1 MSTRFPSTLLMELAS
16 HMKHEGIKA
25 NVRWAP
31 RETNR
36 EADRLANGDLSGF
49 DPALRVHIDVKS
61 ITWYVLPEAPSVG
74 REAEQ
79 SYEYSKKAG
88 ILPGTARREKRKR
101 QNERLKFADPW

>member
-1 MSTRFPSTLLMELAS
+1 MEFAS

-36 EADRLANGDLSGF
+36 EADRLANGDHAGF
-49 DPALRVHIDVKS
+49 DPALRAPIDVER
-61 ITWYVLPEAPSVG
+61 ITWYVLPEALSMG

-79 SYEYSKKAG
+79 FCEYSKKAE

-101 QNERLKFADPW
+101 QDERLKFAKPW

>member
-1 MSTRFPSTLLMELAS
+1 MELAS
-16 HMKHEGIKA
+16 HMKHESIKA

-36 EADRLANGDLSGF
+36 EADRLANRDSGF
-49 DPALRVHIDVKS
+49 DPALRVRIDVER
-61 ITWYVLPEAPSVG
+61 IEWYVLPEALPMG

-88 ILPGTARREKRKR
+88 MLPRTARREKKKR